1 MLTRRLA
8 AAGFGVHGTRW
19 RDRHELILLNVIAAR
34 SCLTVTDTAPPSGT
48 TNPPPA
54 PAPTRPR

>member
-19 RDRHELILLNVIAAR
+19 RDRHELIILNVTAAR
-34 SCLTVTDTAPPSGT
+34 SCLTLTDGGCAPV
-48 TNPPPA
+48 A
-54 PAPTRPR
+54 LRTRHRSRD